1 MKDFLDELDRE
12 VQGIIPDSS
21 ATSSHTGSSQTEQ
34 QNNSQRS
41 HNKPHSIAP
50 AQSPKPQQIPKKANT
65 WTQSTHNQNSTVKQ
79 NTQPQKNNNPQVQK
93 KRNPNQNNRNRN
105 QNNSGGDN
113 TGAVQSNK
121 YGRKIIQ
128 FPETK
133 FFLPTLREG
142 YTRYI
147 PIGWNNEIGA
157 KNMSMVQFGD
167 DILLI
172 DCGVQFA
179 EPDMLGADYSIPDV
193 SFLTKYTKNI
203 KGFLITHAH
212 LDHIGAL
219 KNVLPVLDM
228 PTLYGTKLTLGLIK
242 KSLEEAG
249 LMPYA
254 TFVEIDAG
262 KENMTKIGQ
271 FSVEFFS
278 VNHSIPD
285 CAGLYIETPGGAKMV
300 HTGDF
305 KIDHTPRLDKPADF
319 ERYEAIG
326 KRGITLYLG
335 DSTGSVTK
343 GFSMSEKEVG
353 DTLEKIVAETTNGR
367 LLIAAFSSWISR
379 VQQLIDI
386 AQKHDK
392 YIFLSGRS
400 MVENI
405 AIAQKL
411 GYLSMKPGTIKK
423 LTVKNTQSVPAN
435 KQIII
440 TTGSQWEEYSALS
453 RMAEWKHNAIT
464 IQSGDTV
471 VFSSSVVPWNERS
484 VGGLINRLIKYGVK
498 IITKSD
504 LPVHTSGHAYQ
515 EEQKIF
521 LRLFAPKYFMPI
533 YGDLYFRT
541 RHAETAMSVWVKE
554 SNILLLDNGNIVDF
568 APNGSVFRSK
578 IKVPIMEYVI
588 DWNGMGLTTSH
599 VIKAREQMMNAWV
612 LVIQYTIDKKTKAIL
627 GHIKVETRGLVYVDE
642 VRYIHRIIIKKSRE
656 VFENTLKD
664 IPDID
669 EKDLLKIL
677 RTDLESFLLKKMDR
691 EPMIIPIV
699 TEV

>member
-1 MKDFLDELDRE
+1 MKDFLDELEEELSGEGLQKPSVKSE
-12 VQGIIPDSS
+12 VSVSTSRKIESTHKIQNQTPVRPKTETQKTIPQRTQGS
-21 ATSSHTGSSQTEQ
+21 G
-34 QNNSQRS
+34 QRS
-41 HNKPHSIAP
+41 QQFKR
-50 AQSPKPQQIPKKANT
+50 PQL
-65 WTQSTHNQNSTVKQ
+65 
-79 NTQPQKNNNPQVQK
+79 
-93 KRNPNQNNRNRN
+93 
-105 QNNSGGDN
+105 GDDERGL
-113 TGAVQSNK
+113 TK
-121 YGRKIIQ
+121 YGKRVIQ

-157 KNMSMVQFGD
+157 KNMGMIQYGD

-179 EPDMLGADYSIPDV
+179 EPEMLGADYSIPDV

-203 KGFLITHAH
+203 KGFIITHAH

-228 PTLYGTKLTLGLIK
+228 PVLYGTKLTIGLVK
-242 KSLEEAG
+242 KAIDEAW
-249 LMPYA
+249 LLPHA
-254 TFVEIDAG
+254 QFVEIDAG
-262 KENMTKIGQ
+262 IENMTKIGQ
-271 FSVEFFS
+271 FNVEFFS

-285 CAGLYIETPGGAKMV
+285 CAGLYIETPGWAKFV
-300 HTGDF
+300 HTWDF

-326 KRGITLYLG
+326 NRGITMLLS
-335 DSTGSVTK
+335 DSTGSTTK
-343 GFSMSEKEVG
+343 WFSMSEKEVG
-353 DTLEKIVAETTNGR
+353 DTLEKIVSEWTKGR
-367 LLIAAFSSWISR
+367 LIIAAFSSWISR

-386 AQKHDK
+386 AEKYDK

-411 GYLSMKPGTIKK
+411 WYLSMKPGTIKK
-423 LTVKNTQSVPAN
+423 LSSKNTSSIPDN

-440 TTGSQWEEYSALS
+440 TTWSQWEEFSALQ
-453 RMAEWKHNAIT
+453 RMAEGKHNAMT
-464 IQSGDTV
+464 IQAGDTV

-484 VGGLINRLIKYGVK
+484 VAGVINKLLRYGVK
-498 IITKSD
+498 IITKAD
-504 LPVHTSGHAYQ
+504 APVHTSGHAYQ

-521 LRLFAPKYFMPI
+521 VRLFHPKYFMPI

-541 RHAETAMSVWVKE
+541 RHAETAVQAGVKE
-554 SNILLLDNGNIVDF
+554 SNILLLDNGNIIDF

-578 IKVPIMEYVI
+578 IKVPIQDYVI
-588 DWNGMGLTTSH
+588 DGNGMGLTTSH

-612 LVIQYTIDKKTKAIL
+612 LVVQLTVDKKSKAIL
-627 GHIKVETRGLVYVDE
+627 APLRLETRGLVYVDE
-642 VRYIHRIIIKKSRE
+642 VRYLHKVIIKKTRE
-656 VFENTLKD
+656 IFENTVKAV
-664 IPDID
+664 PDMD
-669 EKDLLKIL
+669 EKDILRIL
-677 RTDLESFLLKKMDR
+677 RTDLEQFVLKKIER

-699 TEV
+699 TMV

>member
-1 MKDFLDELDRE
+1 MKDFMDELDME
-12 VQGIIPDSS
+12 LEWVMSKTDNSS
-21 ATSSHTGSSQTEQ
+21 
-34 QNNSQRS
+34 
-41 HNKPHSIAP
+41 
-50 AQSPKPQQIPKKANT
+50 SPKPEKKQEKKDIKKPLENKKQQRKNPENQGKKP
-65 WTQSTHNQNSTVKQ
+65 QSSGKNQNQQRPGNKNQ
-79 NTQPQKNNNPQVQK
+79 RPGNNNTRQRSESAGRTPGK
-93 KRNPNQNNRNRN
+93 YKRNQLE
-105 QNNSGGDN
+105 
-113 TGAVQSNK
+113 
-121 YGRKIIQ
+121 

-133 FFLPTLREG
+133 FFLPTLRDW

-157 KNMSMVQFGD
+157 KNMSMLQYGD
-167 DILLI
+167 DIILV

-179 EPDMLGADYSIPDV
+179 EPDMYGADYSVPDV

-212 LDHIGAL
+212 LDHIWAL
-219 KNVLPVLDM
+219 KDILPVLDM
-228 PTLYGTKLTLGLIK
+228 PTLYGTKLTIGLMK
-242 KSLEEAG
+242 KAINEAG
-249 LMPYA
+249 LMSHA

-262 KENMTKIGQ
+262 VENSTKIGE

-285 CAGLYIETPGGAKMV
+285 CAGLYIETPGGAKFV

-319 ERYEAIG
+319 ERYEEIG
-326 KRGITLYLG
+326 KRGITLLLS
-335 DSTGSVTK
+335 DSTGSTTK

-353 DTLEKIVAETTNGR
+353 DTLENIVSNHGWGR
-367 LLIAAFSSWISR
+367 LIIAAFSSWISR
-379 VQQLIDI
+379 VQQLVDI
-386 AQKHDK
+386 AEKYDK

-400 MVENI
+400 MTENI

-411 GYLSMKPGTIKK
+411 GYITTKQGTIKK
-423 LTVKNTQSVPAN
+423 LTEKNTKSVAPE

-440 TTGSQWEEYSALS
+440 TTWSQWEEYSALH
-453 RMAEWKHNAIT
+453 RMAEGKHPAIT
-464 IQSGDTV
+464 IQAGDTV
-471 VFSSSVVPWNERS
+471 VFSSSVVPGNERS
-484 VGGLINRLIKYGVK
+484 VGIIINKLIKYWVK

-521 LRLFAPKYFMPI
+521 IRLFNPKYFMPI

-541 RHAETAMSVWVKE
+541 RHSETAMSVGIKE

-578 IKVPIMEYVI
+578 IKVPIQEYLV
-588 DWNGMGLTTSH
+588 DGNGMGLMGSH
-599 VIKAREQMMNAWV
+599 VIKAREQMMNSWV
-612 LVIQYTIDKKTKAIL
+612 MVVQYVADKKTKSLI
-627 GHIKVETRGLVYVDE
+627 GHIKLETRGLVYVDE
-642 VRYIHRIIIKKSRE
+642 VRYIHRNIIKKARE
-656 VFENTLKD
+656 VYEHTIKD
-664 IPDID
+664 IPDIE
-669 EKDLLKIL
+669 EKDLLKLI
-677 RTDLESFLLKKMDR
+677 RTDLENFLLKRLDR

-699 TEV
+699 TLV

>member
-1 MKDFLDELDRE
+1 MKDFMDELDLE
-12 VQGIIPDSS
+12 LGDVNI
-21 ATSSHTGSSQTEQ
+21 T
-34 QNNSQRS
+34 
-41 HNKPHSIAP
+41 
-50 AQSPKPQQIPKKANT
+50 PKPKSSPTQTKTDQRDQHKWASHSQGKTQGNVAHKKAH
-65 WTQSTHNQNSTVKQ
+65 STPTMHGKKPVHRVG
-79 NTQPQKNNNPQVQK
+79 NPK
-93 KRNPNQNNRNRN
+93 P
-105 QNNSGGDN
+105 SGD
-113 TGAVQSNK
+113 NK

-157 KNMSMVQFGD
+157 KNMSMIQYGE

-179 EPDMLGADYSIPDV
+179 EPDMLGADYSVPDV

-219 KNVLPVLDM
+219 KNILPVLDM
-228 PTLYGTKLTLGLIK
+228 PTLYGTRLTLGLIK
-242 KSLEEAG
+242 KSVEEAG

-254 TFVEIDAG
+254 NFVEIDAG
-262 KENMTKIGQ
+262 VENKTKIGQ
-271 FSVEFFS
+271 FDVEFFS

-285 CAGLYIETPGGAKMV
+285 CAGLFIETPGGAKFV

-319 ERYEAIG
+319 ERYENIG
-326 KRGITLYLG
+326 NRGVTMLLS
-335 DSTGSVTK
+335 DSTGSTTK

-353 DTLEKIVAETTNGR
+353 DTLEKIVSEHTGGR
-367 LLIAAFSSWISR
+367 LIIAAFSSWISR

-386 AQKHDK
+386 AEKYDK

-423 LTVKNTQSVPAN
+423 LTSKNTGSVPYN

-440 TTGSQWEEYSALS
+440 TTGSQGEEYSALS
-453 RMAEWKHNAIT
+453 RMSEGKHPAIT
-464 IQSGDTV
+464 IQAGDTV
-471 VFSSSVVPWNERS
+471 VFSSSVVPGNERA
-484 VGGLINRLIKYGVK
+484 VGGIINKLIRYGVK

-504 LPVHTSGHAYQ
+504 LPVHTSGHGYQ

-521 LRLFAPKYFMPI
+521 IRLFKPKYFMPI

-541 RHAETAMSVWVKE
+541 RHAETAMSVGVKE
-554 SNILLLDNGNIVDF
+554 SNILMLDNGHIVDF

-578 IKVPIMEYVI
+578 IKVPIQEYII
-588 DWNGMGLTTSH
+588 DGHGMGLTTSH
-599 VIKAREQMMNAWV
+599 VIKAREQMMNAGV
-612 LVIQYTIDKKTKAIL
+612 LVVQFKVDKKTKALL
-627 GHIKVETRGLVYVDE
+627 GHIKLETRGLVYVDE
-642 VRYIHRIIIKKSRE
+642 VRYIHRIIIKKARE
-656 VFENTLKD
+656 AYENTIKD
-664 IPDID
+664 IPDME
-669 EKDLLKIL
+669 EKDLLKII
-677 RTDLESFLLKKMDR
+677 RSDLETFMLKRIDR
-691 EPMIIPIV
+691 EPMIIPMI

>member
-1 MKDFLDELDRE
+1 MKDFLDELDME
-12 VQGIIPDSS
+12 VQGITPKVNTQTNKKPSTNTPEKKWVKPNN
-21 ATSSHTGSSQTEQ
+21 AQKKPVAKKTQEKRPTSNRPAKQGTGRASHRDAP
-34 QNNSQRS
+34 RS
-41 HNKPHSIAP
+41 
-50 AQSPKPQQIPKKANT
+50 
-65 WTQSTHNQNSTVKQ
+65 NQNTKQ
-79 NTQPQKNNNPQVQK
+79 SDGP
-93 KRNPNQNNRNRN
+93 
-105 QNNSGGDN
+105 
-113 TGAVQSNK
+113 AVQHK
-121 YGRKIIQ
+121 YGRKRIE

-147 PIGWNNEIGA
+147 PVWGNNEIGA
-157 KNMSMVQFGD
+157 KNMSMIQYGD
-167 DILLI
+167 DIILI

-179 EPDMLGADYSIPDV
+179 EPDMLGADYSVPDV

-219 KNVLPVLDM
+219 KNVLPALDM

-242 KSLEEAG
+242 KAVDEAG
-249 LMPYA
+249 LTPYA
-254 TFVEIDAG
+254 NYVEIDAG
-262 KENMTKIGQ
+262 VENKTKIGE

-285 CAGLYIETPGGAKMV
+285 CAGLYIETPGGAKFV

-305 KIDHTPRLDKPADF
+305 KIDHTPRLDKPANF
-319 ERYEAIG
+319 ERYEEIG
-326 KRGITLYLG
+326 NRGVTMLLS
-335 DSTGSVTK
+335 DSTGSTTK

-353 DTLEKIVAETTNGR
+353 DTLEKIVSEHKGGR
-367 LLIAAFSSWISR
+367 LIIAAFSSWISR
-379 VQQLIDI
+379 VQQLVDI
-386 AQKHDK
+386 AEKYDK

-411 GYLSMKPGTIKK
+411 GYISMKPGTIKK
-423 LTVKNTQSVPAN
+423 LTVKNTGSVPAN

-440 TTGSQWEEYSALS
+440 TTGSQGEEYSALS
-453 RMAEWKHNAIT
+453 RMSEWKHNAIT
-464 IQSGDTV
+464 IQAGDTV

-484 VGGLINRLIKYGVK
+484 VGMIINKLIKYGVK

-521 LRLFAPKYFMPI
+521 IRLFKPKYFMPI

-541 RHAETAMSVWVKE
+541 RHAETAMSVGVKE
-554 SNILLLDNGNIVDF
+554 SNILMLDNGNIVDF

-578 IKVPIMEYVI
+578 IKVPIQEYVI
-588 DWNGMGLTTSH
+588 DGHGMGLTTSH
-599 VIKAREQMMNAWV
+599 VIKAREKMMNSGV
-612 LVIQYTIDKKTKAIL
+612 LVVQFKVDKKSKAIL
-627 GHIKVETRGLVYVDE
+627 GHVKLETRGLVYVDE
-642 VRYIHRIIIKKSRE
+642 VRYIHRIIIKKARE
-656 VFENTLKD
+656 VYENTLKD
-664 IPDID
+664 IPDIE
-669 EKDLLKIL
+669 EKDLVKIL
-677 RTDLESFLLKKMDR
+677 RTDLETFLLKKVDR
-691 EPMIIPIV
+691 EPMIIPMIM
-699 TEV
+699 EV

>member
-1 MKDFLDELDRE
+1 MKDFLDELDAE
-12 VQGIIPDSS
+12 IGTILPKSSPKTENIKQDSQKRQKTQLS
-21 ATSSHTGSSQTEQ
+21 IQKKHSSWEKKQAGVGKKTSRSTTGRPSHKDNSWPRRNN
-34 QNNSQRS
+34 NNSQ
-41 HNKPHSIAP
+41 
-50 AQSPKPQQIPKKANT
+50 
-65 WTQSTHNQNSTVKQ
+65 
-79 NTQPQKNNNPQVQK
+79 
-93 KRNPNQNNRNRN
+93 
-105 QNNSGGDN
+105 GGMWQ
-113 TGAVQSNK
+113 GK
-121 YGRKIIQ
+121 YGRKRIE

-133 FFLPTLREG
+133 FFLPALREG

-157 KNMSMVQFGD
+157 KNMSMVQYGD

-179 EPDMLGADYSIPDV
+179 EPDMLGADCSIPDV

-219 KNVLPVLDM
+219 KHVLPVLDM
-228 PTLYGTKLTLGLIK
+228 PTLYGTKLTIGLIK
-242 KSLEEAG
+242 KAIEEAG

-262 KENMTKIGQ
+262 VENTTKIGQ

-285 CAGLYIETPGGAKMV
+285 CAGLYIKTPGGAKFV

-319 ERYEAIG
+319 ERYESIG
-326 KRGITLYLG
+326 NRGITMLLS
-335 DSTGSVTK
+335 DSTGSTQK

-353 DTLEKIVAETTNGR
+353 DTLEKIVSEHKEGR

-386 AQKHDK
+386 AEKYDK

-423 LTVKNTQSVPAN
+423 LTVKNTSSIPDN
-435 KQIII
+435 KQIIV
-440 TTGSQWEEYSALS
+440 TTWSQGEEYSALN
-453 RMAEWKHNAIT
+453 RMSEGKHNAIT
-464 IQSGDTV
+464 IQAGDTV
-471 VFSSSVVPWNERS
+471 VFSSSIVPGNERS
-484 VGGLINRLIKYGVK
+484 VSLVINKLIRYGVK

-504 LPVHTSGHAYQ
+504 LPVHTSGHGYQ

-521 LRLFAPKYFMPI
+521 IRLFKPKYFMPI

-541 RHAETAMSVWVKE
+541 RHAQTAMSVGVKE
-554 SNILLLDNGNIVDF
+554 SNILMLDNGHIIDF
-568 APNGSVFRSK
+568 APNGSVFKSK
-578 IKVPIMEYVI
+578 IKVPIQEYVI
-588 DWNGMGLTTSH
+588 DGHGMGLTTSH

-612 LVIQYTIDKKTKAIL
+612 LVVQFKVDRKSKALI
-627 GHIKVETRGLVYVDE
+627 GHIKLETRGLVYVDE
-642 VRYIHRIIIKKSRE
+642 VRYIHRIIIKKARE
-656 VFENTLKD
+656 VYENTLKD
-664 IPDID
+664 IPDIE
-669 EKDLLKIL
+669 EKDLVKLI
-677 RTDLESFLLKKMDR
+677 RTDLESFLLKRVDR
-691 EPMIIPIV
+691 EPMIIPMI

>member
-12 VQGIIPDSS
+12 IWNISPKDQTPSS
-21 ATSSHTGSSQTEQ
+21 PKSSSDTQKPKSENKKTWGTFDKKASGGKNPSSRSRSTSRQNTRGSSKPD
-34 QNNSQRS
+34 QRS
-41 HNKPHSIAP
+41 
-50 AQSPKPQQIPKKANT
+50 
-65 WTQSTHNQNSTVKQ
+65 
-79 NTQPQKNNNPQVQK
+79 
-93 KRNPNQNNRNRN
+93 
-105 QNNSGGDN
+105 SG
-113 TGAVQSNK
+113 NK
-121 YGRKIIQ
+121 YGHKVIE

-147 PIGWNNEIGA
+147 PIGGNNEIGA
-157 KNMSMVQFGD
+157 KNMSMVQYGD
-167 DILLI
+167 DIILI

-179 EPDMLGADYSIPDV
+179 EPDMYGADCSIPDV

-219 KNVLPVLDM
+219 KNILPVLDM
-228 PTLYGTKLTLGLIK
+228 PTLYGTKLTIWLIK
-242 KSLEEAG
+242 KSVEEAG

-254 TFVEIDAG
+254 NFVEIDAG
-262 KENMTKIGQ
+262 VDNMTKIGQ

-285 CAGLYIETPGGAKMV
+285 CAGLYIETPGGAKFV

-326 KRGITLYLG
+326 NRGVTLLLS
-335 DSTGSVTK
+335 DSTGSTTK
-343 GFSMSEKEVG
+343 GFSGSEKEVG
-353 DTLEKIVAETTNGR
+353 DTLEKIVSEHESGR
-367 LLIAAFSSWISR
+367 LIIAAFSSWISR
-379 VQQLIDI
+379 VQQLVDI
-386 AQKHDK
+386 AEK
-392 YIFLSGRS
+392 YGKFIFLSGRS

-411 GYLSMKPGTIKK
+411 GYITTKPGTIKK
-423 LTVKNTQSVPAN
+423 LTVKNTESLPAN

-440 TTGSQWEEYSALS
+440 TTWSQWEEYSALS
-453 RMAEWKHNAIT
+453 RMSEGKHNAIT
-464 IQSGDTV
+464 IQAGDTV
-471 VFSSSVVPWNERS
+471 VFSSSVVPGNERS
-484 VGGLINRLIKYGVK
+484 VGLITNKLIKYGVK

-521 LRLFAPKYFMPI
+521 VRLFHPKYFMPI

-554 SNILLLDNGNIVDF
+554 SNILMLDNGHIVDF

-578 IKVPIMEYVI
+578 IKVPIQEYII
-588 DWNGMGLTTSH
+588 DGNGMGLTSSH
-599 VIKAREQMMNAWV
+599 VIKAREQMMNSWV
-612 LVIQYTIDKKTKAIL
+612 LVLQYQVDKKTKSII
-627 GHIKVETRGLVYVDE
+627 GHIKLETRGLVYVDE
-642 VRYIHRIIIKKSRE
+642 VRYIHRVIIKKARE
-656 VFENTLKD
+656 VYENTIKD
-664 IPDID
+664 VPDME
-669 EKDLLKIL
+669 EKDLIKLI
-677 RTDLESFLLKKMDR
+677 RTDLENFVLKRIGR
-691 EPMIIPIV
+691 EPMIIPMIS
-699 TEV
+699 EL

>member
-1 MKDFLDELDRE
+1 MKDFMDELDLE
-12 VQGIIPDSS
+12 L
-21 ATSSHTGSSQTEQ
+21 GSVKLPSQT
-34 QNNSQRS
+34 NSTEKTKTVPSWTKKHTSPQKQS
-41 HNKPHSIAP
+41 TAKTGGVKTQNKPVTQRHHGKKPTHSVGN
-50 AQSPKPQQIPKKANT
+50 PK
-65 WTQSTHNQNSTVKQ
+65 SS
-79 NTQPQKNNNPQVQK
+79 
-93 KRNPNQNNRNRN
+93 
-105 QNNSGGDN
+105 SD
-113 TGAVQSNK
+113 NK
-121 YGRKIIQ
+121 YGKKVIE

-147 PIGWNNEIGA
+147 PIGGNNEIGA
-157 KNMSMVQFGD
+157 KNMSMVQYGD

-179 EPDMLGADYSIPDV
+179 EPDMLGADYSVPDV

-219 KNVLPVLDM
+219 KNILPVLDM
-228 PTLYGTKLTLGLIK
+228 PTLYGTRLTLWLIK
-242 KSLEEAG
+242 KAIDEAG
-249 LMPYA
+249 LMPHA
-254 TFVEIDAG
+254 NFVEIDAG
-262 KENMTKIGQ
+262 VENKTKIGQ
-271 FSVEFFS
+271 FDVEFFS

-285 CAGLYIETPGGAKMV
+285 CAGLYIETPGGAKFV

-305 KIDHTPRLDKPADF
+305 KIDHNPRLDKPADF
-319 ERYEAIG
+319 ERYEQIG
-326 KRGITLYLG
+326 NRGVTMLLS
-335 DSTGSVTK
+335 DSTGSTTK
-343 GFSMSEKEVG
+343 GFSMSEKDVG
-353 DTLEKIVAETTNGR
+353 DTLEKIVSEHTSGR
-367 LLIAAFSSWISR
+367 LIIAAFSSWISR
-379 VQQLIDI
+379 VQQLVDI
-386 AQKHDK
+386 AEKYDK

-411 GYLSMKPGTIKK
+411 GYISMKPGTIKK
-423 LTVKNTQSVPAN
+423 LTSKNTGSVPHN

-453 RMAEWKHNAIT
+453 RMSEGKHPAIT

-471 VFSSSVVPWNERS
+471 VFSSSVVPGNERS
-484 VGGLINRLIKYGVK
+484 VGGIINKLIRYGVK

-521 LRLFAPKYFMPI
+521 VRLFKPKYFMPI

-541 RHAETAMSVWVKE
+541 RHAETAMSVGVKE
-554 SNILLLDNGNIVDF
+554 SNILMLDNGHIVDF

-578 IKVPIMEYVI
+578 IKVPIQEYVI
-588 DWNGMGLTTSH
+588 DGHGMGLTTSH
-599 VIKAREQMMNAWV
+599 VIKAREQMMNAGV
-612 LVIQYTIDKKTKAIL
+612 LVVQFKVDKRTKAL
-627 GHIKVETRGLVYVDE
+627 LWHIKLETRGLVYVDE
-642 VRYIHRIIIKKSRE
+642 VRYIHRIIIKKARE
-656 VFENTLKD
+656 VYENTIKD
-664 IPDID
+664 IPDME
-669 EKDLLKIL
+669 EKDLLKII
-677 RTDLESFLLKKMDR
+677 RTDLENFLLKRIDR
-691 EPMIIPIV
+691 EPMIIPMI